1 MYSLQNG
8 HCGLTR
14 NHSLRQLQQNRWPH
28 SVVVVAAA
36 SRHNWQ
42 LWLMYLASGIFTAV
56 LCTAPHCQIL
66 NRHWIRV
73 ATPSNLNPQLTVSI
87 GRGPYTF
94 KSLTR
99 YNKYNKIATY
109 ATTRLWISVL
119 NWSWNLPLYN
129 LTQQFSYPGCS
140 IYHICKTFLCGIIQL
155 WVSLCVTL
163 TTRY

>member
-28 SVVVVAAA
+28 NVAVVAAA

-42 LWLMYLASGIFTAV
+42 LWLLYLASGIFTAV
-56 LCTAPHCQIL
+56 LCTVPHCQIL

-94 KSLTR
+94 KSLC
-99 YNKYNKIATY
+99 KYNKIAT
-109 ATTRLWISVL
+109 LWIFVY
-119 NWSWNLPLYN
+119 WSWNLPLYN

-140 IYHICKTFLCGIIQL
+140 IYHKRKTFLCGIIQL
-155 WVSLCVTL
+155 WVSLYSTL
-163 TTRY
+163 TIRC